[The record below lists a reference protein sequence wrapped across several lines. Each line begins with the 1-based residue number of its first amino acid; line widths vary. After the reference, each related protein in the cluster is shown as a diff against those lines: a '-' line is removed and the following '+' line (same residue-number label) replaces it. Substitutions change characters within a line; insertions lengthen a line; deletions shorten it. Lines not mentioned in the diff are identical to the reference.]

1 MSAPNSPP
9 LPPPPPRKE
18 IVASA
23 VLAGICALSPVP
35 FVDDLV
41 IGAIRRRLVRRL
53 FRARG
58 VTLSWPQQRAL
69 TRTGSNWLLGCL
81 GALVIYPIKKIFRK
95 IFYVFAVKEA
105 VDVASRLLHQG
116 LLVEHA
122 LERGCIQAGE
132 LGDQREP
139 LERLNRIIRETC
151 DETDTS
157 PVGQILKRSFAG
169 GRVFLRRLGR
179 QVVRQLR
186 AHGLLRR
193 ARETDALPD
202 GIGGDRERGLMA
214 DLRGALLG
222 EEDYFQAL
230 HERFDR
236 RWAGAPP
243 VDRPPR

>member
-1 MSAPNSPP
+1 MSTVSAPPS
-9 LPPPPPRKE
+9 RTE

-23 VLAGICALSPVP
+23 VLAGVCALSPIP
-35 FVDDLV
+35 FLDDLV

-53 FRARG
+53 FRAHG
-58 VTLSWPQQRAL
+58 ITLGWRQQRAL
-69 TRTGSNWLLGCL
+69 TRTDGSWLLGCL
-81 GALVIYPIKKIFRK
+81 GTLVVYPIKKIFRK
-95 IFYVFAVKEA
+95 LFYFLAVKEA

-122 LERGCIQAGE
+122 LARGCLVAEE
-132 LGDQREP
+132 LGDQRAP
-139 LERLNRIIRETC
+139 LERLNQVIRKTC

-157 PVGQILKRSFAG
+157 PVGQILKRGFAG

-186 AHGLLRR
+186 SVGVLGKE
-193 ARETDALPD
+193 REAEALPD
-202 GIGGDRERGLMA
+202 GIGGEQDRSLMA

-230 HERFDR
+230 VKRFDV
-236 RWAGAPP
+236 RWEATPP
-243 VDRPPR
+243 EDRTPQ